1 MVAIVTDRN
10 LRQVLTT
17 SMYDRSEGVQD
28 LVYNAHP
35 ITALLKEK
43 GVITPYDGGPEIRV
57 PLLVDTLDA
66 QWFTGY
72 DKLNITP
79 KELINSAVFT
89 PKRVTSMFSLTGT
102 ELLYNQGRA
111 KIIDLMTTYL
121 NASEEGIK
129 NAWEMAVVADGTGTG
144 GRQMIGFGG
153 AIPVVANA
161 GTYGGI
167 DRSLHAL
174 WRTTSYNVPG
184 GDFADIGTVW
194 DETTARPILSRIALN
209 RSKGSR
215 YAKVAIADPLSYA
228 PIENSLVAHQRIVN
242 SSGALGQLGFRALE
256 VMTGAGPIE
265 VVAAGG
271 VGSVMPAN
279 TILGL
284 DIEGLEMKYHPNNNM
299 VPMHDGEGAK
309 PINQDAIA
317 QGYVWTGEL
326 IVKNPRFQWR
336 LRTA

>member
-1 MVAIVTDRN
+1 VAAIVTDRN

-17 SMYDRSEGVQD
+17 SMFDRSREVQD
-28 LVYNAHP
+28 LVNNSHP
-35 ITALLKEK
+35 ITAVLAEK
-43 GVITPYDGGPEIRV
+43 GAITAYDGGPEIRI

-72 DKLNITP
+72 DKLNIQA
-79 KELINSAVFT
+79 KELLNSAVFT

-111 KIIDLMTTYL
+111 KIIDLMTTFL

-129 NAWEMAVVADGTGTG
+129 NAREIAIVADGTGTG
-144 GRQMIGFGG
+144 GRQMIGLGG
-153 AIPVVANA
+153 AVPIVANA

-167 DRSLHAL
+167 DRSLHAM
-174 WRTTSYNVPG
+174 WRTTSYSVPG
-184 GDFADIGTVW
+184 GDFSDIGTTW
-194 DETTARPILSRIALN
+194 DETTARQILSRIALN

-215 YAKVAIADPLSYA
+215 YAKLAIADPASYA
-228 PIENSLVAHQRIVN
+228 VIENSLVAHQRIVN
-242 SSGALGQLGFRALE
+242 SSGTVGRLGFRALE

-279 TILGL
+279 TIFLL
-284 DIEGLEMKYHPNNNM
+284 DLDGMEMKYHPNNNM
-299 VPMHDGEGAK
+299 VPMHDGDGAK

-326 IVKNPRFQWR
+326 IVKNPRFQIR